1 MPRWSKEILGFLLL
15 PLCVAVFRVMQSVCG
30 AAGDALSVWIPMAS
44 GAGCWIVFYLFVPK
58 QTWMYVV
65 GHELTHVVWSLAFGG
80 KLKEFKVG
88 SKGGHVVVTK
98 SNFLVAL
105 APYFFPLYAI
115 LVALVFGAVH
125 YFWPEPKAIPV
136 FHLLLGTA
144 YAFHV
149 TWTLDILRTRQS
161 DIVGQGYLFS
171 AVVVSMGNLLVLIGG
186 VALLSGQPSMFEV
199 LKDLLGT
206 TVHSYHWVWDQLAY
220 LFRGSA

>member
-1 MPRWSKEILGFLLL
+1 
-15 PLCVAVFRVMQSVCG
+15 
-30 AAGDALSVWIPMAS
+30 MAS